1 MLLHVQLVL
10 ILITCGIACSRY
22 HRYLLCKSHT
32 GTNRGFDDNTPP
44 ALHCIFESIFSQRR
58 GGGTQRTR
66 VAFERSR
73 PDTSIAAIPRRLH
86 SLYFTKNLKKHHLRD
101 RGFGPNIYLRAVSD
115 TSIAR
120 TTVRTYGFIVGYGL
134 TNLKLHNSRSGCQ
147 YLRNKNKFRGCAWLV
162 TSGQYFRCVFHTWY
176 LALQFFKIYYE
187 Y

>member
-1 MLLHVQLVL
+1 MVLHVQG
-10 ILITCGIACSRY
+10 TTGIYCASRIQV
-22 HRYLLCKSHT
+22 RT
-32 GTNRGFDDNTPP
+32 GGSMTTPP
-44 ALHCIFESIFSQRR
+44 LPSTAFSSRFSPN
-58 GGGTQRTR
+58 GGGGGPQRTR

-86 SLYFTKNLKKHHLRD
+86 SLYFTKNLKKYHLRD